1 MTQKPFAA
9 RMPLGSAMAGLI
21 MLCGAAQA
29 WADPRQDAWNEGA
42 VSMAISLNSRLA
54 NDEIQVKA
62 GDGRISLMGKVEGEE
77 DKALA
82 ERLAQAVT
90 QGAQV
95 DNRLVVTPAL
105 GERPPVKSPRLI
117 ELDDLT
123 LTATLEARL
132 RWSVDTASSAIHVKV
147 DGGVVT
153 LTGQA
158 ATAAA
163 KTWAGS
169 LAEHTAG
176 VIVVNNL
183 ISLHAPDTSTT
194 TAEKQATV
202 TEDGLSDAWIGS
214 KVASSYQYERSLD
227 ALRIEIKV
235 SEGIVRLSGEVDSQ
249 AGKDRAADLARH
261 LRGVRGVD
269 TDLLKVTMDPLR

>member
-1 MTQKPFAA
+1 MTQNRLVA
-9 RMPLGSAMAGLI
+9 RTPLVSALASLL
-21 MLCGAAQA
+21 MLCSATPA

-42 VSMAISLNSRLA
+42 ASAAISLNSRLA
-54 NDEIQVKA
+54 NDEIQVKVS
-62 GDGRISLMGKVEGEE
+62 DGRLSLTGKVEGEE

-90 QGAQV
+90 KGAPV
-95 DNRLVVTPAL
+95 DNRLAVTPVL

-123 LTATLEARL
+123 LVATLEARL
-132 RWSVDTASSAIHVKV
+132 RWSVDTSSSAIHVKA

-169 LAEHTAG
+169 LAEHTTG

-183 ISLHAPDTSTT
+183 ISLRAADTSTT
-194 TAEKQATV
+194 AAEKQATV
-202 TEDGLSDAWIGS
+202 TEEGISDAWIGS
-214 KVASSYQYERSLD
+214 KVASSYQSERGLD

-249 AGKDRAADLARH
+249 AEKDRAADLARH

-269 TDLLKVTMDPLR
+269 ADLLKVATSTAR